1 MFGVLHMDASGDED
15 PPIESLS
22 ALYDELWSSG
32 IMDGNVAV
40 IHDSGW
46 CISAHRDG
54 RVTFEHLSEG
64 GERHMRPIPKL
75 RVLELW
81 QRLIDGDI
89 THLLH
94 EPWIFGYVESEPRN
108 T

>member
-1 MFGVLHMDASGDED
+1 MFTVTHIDASSETD

-22 ALYDELWSSG
+22 RLYDELRLSD
-32 IMDGNVAV
+32 IFDGDVAV
-40 IHDSGW
+40 IHQDTGW

-54 RVTFEHLSEG
+54 RVVLEHLGEG
-64 GERHMRPIPKL
+64 GERHMIPVPKE

-81 QRLIDGDI
+81 RRLIDGDI
-89 THLLH
+89 DGLLL
-94 EPWIFGYVESEPRN
+94 EPWGPGY